1 MEESTKKFILQF
13 ARSVIENFVR
23 YRKILDIPKNY
34 PEELNEKRGV
44 FVTLEKNGSLRGC
57 IGIPYPTYKAIE
69 SLRSAAVSVTQDP
82 RFSPLEESE
91 LKDVKIEVSIL
102 TEPKLVRVENPSEYL
117 TKIRKGFNGVI
128 IKRGFK
134 EALYL
139 PQVWEEIPDK
149 LVFFRT
155 LCMKAGLNPDDWKS
169 EDTKVYKFQVERVK
183 EE

>member
-149 LVFFRT
+149 LVFFQT
-155 LCMKAGLNPDDWKS
+155 LCRKAGLNPDDWKS
-169 EDTKVYKFQVERVK
+169 KDTKVYKFQVERVK